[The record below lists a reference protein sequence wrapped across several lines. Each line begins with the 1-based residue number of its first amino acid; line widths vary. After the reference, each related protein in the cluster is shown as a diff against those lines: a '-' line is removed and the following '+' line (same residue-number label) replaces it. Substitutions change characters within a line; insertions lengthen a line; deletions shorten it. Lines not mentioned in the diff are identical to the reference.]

1 MNQIQN
7 HGENRSG
14 RPAILPV
21 FLPHSGCGER
31 CLFCNQKASGGK
43 AIDPSS
49 LPESIESFLAKL
61 SPERRLGE
69 KQVAF
74 YGGTFTA
81 MDQEEQL
88 QYLRAVQP
96 FLAPR
101 QIDSIRISTRPD
113 ALSDETI
120 SFLNASGVSVVEL
133 GAQTM
138 DNEI

>member
-61 SPERRLGE
+61 PPERRLGE

-81 MDQEEQL
+81 LGQEEQL
-88 QYLRAVQP
+88 QYLRAVRP
-96 FLAPR
+96 FLASQ

-113 ALSDETI
+113 ALSAERI
-120 SFLNASGVSVVEL
+120 EILKAFGVQTVE
-133 GAQTM
+133 
-138 DNEI
+138 